1 MTKVGIEQID
11 VDHISPAERPQDS
24 PSDEFSIS
32 LHVPENIEIQMVD
45 STWLSQYEIWFS
57 SAAVILSVASGFIV
71 AWIQDT
77 NPDTKFVFGA
87 VSIIFVVI
95 FCFCLVM
102 TLIQRRTLRKKRKV
116 VKLYTSRV
124 VESNL

>member
-1 MTKVGIEQID
+1 MTKPNVEQ
-11 VDHISPAERPQDS
+11 VDFDQISSSEKRQDS

-45 STWLSQYEIWFS
+45 STGLSQYEIWFS
-57 SAAVILSVASGFIV
+57 SAAVILSVASGFMV

-77 NPDTKFVFGA
+77 NPDTKSIFGA
-87 VSIIFVVI
+87 VSIIFLVI
-95 FCFCLVM
+95 FSFCLAM

>member
-1 MTKVGIEQID
+1 MRKTGVEQID
-11 VDHISPAERPQDS
+11 VDQIPSSERPQDS

-45 STWLSQYEIWFS
+45 STSLSQYEIWFS

-77 NPDTKFVFGA
+77 NPDTKTVFGA
-87 VSIIFVVI
+87 VSIIFVGI
-95 FCFCLVM
+95 FFFCLVM
-102 TLIQRRTLRKKRKV
+102 TLVQRRTLRKKRKV